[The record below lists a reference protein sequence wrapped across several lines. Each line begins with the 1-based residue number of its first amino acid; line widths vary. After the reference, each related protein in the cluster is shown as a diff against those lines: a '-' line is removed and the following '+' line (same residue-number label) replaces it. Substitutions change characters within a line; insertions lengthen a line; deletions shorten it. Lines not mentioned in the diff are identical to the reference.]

1 MTATS
6 VQTELH
12 RAEPLLQSCSTWR
25 DSGEVH
31 VEGSKMRMGESLVL
45 GAALRHGKAQ
55 LPKMKAEEGALEQQE
70 RLSCRV
76 GAWRCHGG
84 LLEDPGI
91 LRV

>member
-1 MTATS
+1 MTTTS

-12 RAEPLLQSCSTWR
+12 HAEPLLQSCSPWR

-31 VEGSKMRMGESLVL
+31 VAGSKMGMGECSVL
-45 GAALRHGKAQ
+45 GAGLRHGKAQ
-55 LPKMKAEEGALEQQE
+55 QKAEEGALEQQE

-76 GAWRCHGG
+76 GAWRYHRG
-84 LLEDPGI
+84 LLEDLGI

>member
-1 MTATS
+1 MTTTS

-12 RAEPLLQSCSTWR
+12 RAEPLLQSCSPWR

-31 VEGSKMRMGESLVL
+31 VAGSKMGRGECSVL
-45 GAALRHGKAQ
+45 GAGLRHGKAQ
-55 LPKMKAEEGALEQQE
+55 QKAEEGALEQQE

-76 GAWRCHGG
+76 GARRNHGG

>member
-1 MTATS
+1 MTTTS

-12 RAEPLLQSCSTWR
+12 RAEPLLQSCSPWR

-31 VEGSKMRMGESLVL
+31 VAGSKMEMGECSVL
-45 GAALRHGKAQ
+45 GAGLRHGKAQ
-55 LPKMKAEEGALEQQE
+55 LPEMKAEEGALEQQE

-76 GAWRCHGG
+76 GAWRYHGG
-84 LLEDPGI
+84 LLEDLGI